1 MKPSYKQRVVAL
13 DEETYLSLQSIASKE
28 FRSSVGQIRFW
39 VNREKTNKQGTHCTL
54 CMQLNVRH
62 TAGAAVGY
70 RFSCCT

>member
-39 VNREKTNKQGTHCTL
+39 VNREQTNKQRS
-54 CMQLNVRH
+54 N
-62 TAGAAVGY
+62 Y
-70 RFSCCT
+70 E